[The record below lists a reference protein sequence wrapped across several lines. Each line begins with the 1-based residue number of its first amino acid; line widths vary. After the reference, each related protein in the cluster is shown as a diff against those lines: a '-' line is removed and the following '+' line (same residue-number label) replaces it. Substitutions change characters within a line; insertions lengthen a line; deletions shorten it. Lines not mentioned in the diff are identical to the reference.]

1 MLNNDEFKETVRNIR
16 NSSVRLERRGE
27 YWSDKDKEKLN
38 KMFHDGTG
46 ITEMAVILQRTE
58 SAIMQQIEQQDLYCR
73 KQNPSRQRNT
83 VSPSQ
88 CLCAVCKADPATCPL
103 ADTCPRRQESA

>member
-1 MLNNDEFKETVRNIR
+1 MINQEEFKETVRNIR

-58 SAIMQQIEQQDLYCR
+58 SAIMQQIEQQDLYGR
-73 KQNPSRQRNT
+73 KQNPIRQRNT

-88 CLCAVCKADPATCPL
+88 CLCAVCKAAPATCPL
-103 ADTCPRRQESA
+103 ADTCPCRQESA

>member
-1 MLNNDEFKETVRNIR
+1 MINTDEYRETVKNMRNAF
-16 NSSVRLERRGE
+16 SRLERQGD
-27 YWSDKDKEKLN
+27 YWSKEDKEKLD

-103 ADTCPRRQESA
+103 ADTCPRRQEGA